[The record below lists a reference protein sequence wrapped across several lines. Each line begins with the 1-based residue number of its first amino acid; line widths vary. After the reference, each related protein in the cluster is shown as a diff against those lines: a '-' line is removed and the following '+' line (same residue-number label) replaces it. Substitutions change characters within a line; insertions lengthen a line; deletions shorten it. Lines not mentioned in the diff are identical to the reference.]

1 MSSPPLLPAPP
12 TVSGSLDRLHAW
24 FDDRGWTPQP
34 FQEEL
39 WRAWRAGESGLLVA
53 PTGVGKTLAAWGG
66 PLLDGLQDVQ
76 GLQDIQDL
84 PGLPDPGGP
93 PSPEPLRYLW
103 ITPLRALASDT
114 AAQLREPVEALGLPW
129 NVEIRTGDTSSAR
142 KARQRTRPPTVLVT
156 TPESLSI
163 LLSWPEATRRL
174 RGLRGVVVD
183 EWHEL
188 MGSKRGTQLELAM
201 ARLRTWN
208 PGLRSWGLSA
218 TLANEE
224 EALDTL
230 LGGRPGRV
238 LRGPGRPPPEV
249 TTLLPAPGESGRFP
263 WAGHLGL
270 RLLPGVVDRLE
281 RLGSEEAES
290 TGTGVPWGSALLF
303 TTTRSQAER
312 WFQALGQARPDWL
325 EAGQLALHHGSLDR
339 KERERVEAG
348 LRAREL
354 RCVVCTSTLELGV
367 DLPAVDLVIQVGS
380 PRGVARLLQ
389 RAGRSGHT
397 PKGQSRVLGVPTHAF
412 EIVEFAAARRAL
424 QDLRVEPRRP
434 LDQPLDVLAQHLVT
448 VALGGGFRPDLL
460 LREVRSTR
468 AYRHLSPATWSWVL
482 DLVTRGGSALHA
494 YARYHRIIEDQ
505 GVFRVATPE
514 VARRHR
520 WSIGTI
526 TDDAQFRVRYRRGAT
541 LGSVEESFLS
551 QLRPGDTFLFAGRTL
566 ELVEIRDM
574 TAWVR
579 RGQGGSA
586 RVPRW
591 MGGRL
596 PLSTELAGA
605 VLETLER
612 WSGDATAPVDRA
624 DPADYADQAPHASH
638 AEPEREAVRPLLELQ
653 ARWSALPGPDVLV
666 VERTRS
672 REGHH
677 LFVHSFLGRRLHEGV
692 GALLAHR
699 LTRVSPRSIQLS
711 VNDYGMELLSP
722 DPFPEALDWHGLLTP
737 DGLLEDLLE
746 AVNTTELARRK
757 FREVAR
763 VAGLLVT
770 GPGNRASARQ
780 LQASSGLLFDVLAR
794 WDPENLLLAQARRE
808 ALESEL
814 ELPEMLSGLER
825 LSAMARDR
833 RVEVETPRLT
843 PLAFPLWAERL
854 HARVST
860 ERWIDRVSR
869 MAASL
874 ERVAG
879 KERGR

>member
-1 MSSPPLLPAPP
+1 MSSPGSLPAPLP
-12 TVSGSLDRLHAW
+12 VSGSLDRLRSW
-24 FDDRGWTPQP
+24 FHVRGWTPQP

-53 PTGVGKTLAAWGG
+53 PTGVGKTMAAWGG
-66 PLLDGLQDVQ
+66 PLLDGLRN
-76 GLQDIQDL
+76 
-84 PGLPDPGGP
+84 LPDPHLPLPAPGMPDPVAGIGHPGP
-93 PSPEPLRYLW
+93 AETTPSEPLRYLW
-103 ITPLRALASDT
+103 ITPLRALATET
-114 AAQLREPVEALGLPW
+114 ASQLRAPVEALGLPW
-129 NVEIRTGDTSSAR
+129 NVEVRTGDTSSAR

-156 TPESLSI
+156 TPESLCI

-188 MGSKRGTQLELAM
+188 LGSKRGIQLELAL

-218 TLANEE
+218 TLANEAD
-224 EALDTL
+224 ALDAL

-238 LRGPGRPPPEV
+238 LRGPARPPPEV
-249 TTLLPAPGESGRFP
+249 TTLLPDPGESGRFP

-270 RLLPGVVDRLE
+270 RLLPGVVERLE
-281 RLGSEEAES
+281 RLGSPGSEA
-290 TGTGVPWGSALLF
+290 TGPGIPGGSALLF
-303 TTTRSQAER
+303 TNTRSQAER
-312 WFQALGQARPDWL
+312 WFEALGRVRPDWL
-325 EAGQLALHHGSLDR
+325 EAGRLALHHGSLDR

-354 RCVVCTSTLELGV
+354 LCVVCTSTLDLGV

-397 PKGQSRVLGVPTHAF
+397 PEGRSRVLGVPTHAF

-424 QDLRVEPRRP
+424 EDLRVEPRRP

-448 VALGGGFRPDLL
+448 VALGGGFRPDDL

-482 DLVTRGGSALHA
+482 DLVSRGGSALHA
-494 YARYHRIIEDQ
+494 YVRYHRIVEDQ

-514 VARRHR
+514 VERRHR

-526 TDDAQFRVRYRRGAT
+526 SDDAQLRVRFRRGAT
-541 LGSVEESFLS
+541 LGSVEESFLA
-551 QLRPGDTFLFAGRTL
+551 QLRPGDTFLFAGRSL
-566 ELVEIRDM
+566 ELVEIRDL

-579 RGQGGSA
+579 RGRGGSA

-596 PLSTELAGA
+596 PLSTELADA

-612 WSGDATAPVDRA
+612 WSGGSTAPA
-624 DPADYADQAPHASH
+624 DA
-638 AEPEREAVRPLLELQ
+638 AEPEREAVRSLLELQ
-653 ARWSALPGPDVLV
+653 ARWSALPGPDVLL

-677 LFVHSFLGRRLHEGV
+677 LFVHPFLGRRLHEGV
-692 GALLAHR
+692 GALVAHR
-699 LTRVSPRSIQLS
+699 MTRAAPRSIQLS
-711 VNDYGMELLSP
+711 VNDYGIEFLSP
-722 DPFPEALDWHGLLTP
+722 DPFPETLDWGGLLSP
-737 DGLLEDLLE
+737 DSLLEDLLD
-746 AVNTTELARRK
+746 AVNTAELARRQ

-770 GPGNRASARQ
+770 GPGNRSSARQ

-808 ALESEL
+808 ALEAEL
-814 ELPEMLSGLER
+814 DLAEMQRALER
-825 LSAMARDR
+825 LTAMARDH
-833 RVEVETPRLT
+833 RVEVETPRLS

-860 ERWIDRVSR
+860 ERWIDRVTR

-879 KERGR
+879 KGSKR